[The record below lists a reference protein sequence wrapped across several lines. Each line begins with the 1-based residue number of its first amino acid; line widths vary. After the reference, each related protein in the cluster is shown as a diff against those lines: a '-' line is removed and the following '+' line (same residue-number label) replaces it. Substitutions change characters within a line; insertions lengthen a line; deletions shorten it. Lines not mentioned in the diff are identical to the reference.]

1 MRLSSLSEIV
11 DNLKNQPQASAKVC
25 LTCKKEF
32 NGALSTCPE
41 DGGQL
46 MPVKR
51 DPLVG
56 TVFAER
62 YEILSVLGTGGMSVV
77 YKARHRY
84 MDRLVAVKLLL
95 SHLVLDNSAIQRF
108 QQEAQAASSLGHQ
121 NIIAVYDFGV
131 TPENQAFLVMD
142 YLDGENLADVL
153 ERDGKIPPSRAIDVF
168 RQVCDGLE
176 HAHRKGIIHRD
187 LKPSNLVL
195 MTQEDGSELVKLVDF
210 GIAKFL
216 PQEGKMRQQLTHTG
230 QVFGSPLYMS
240 PEQCVGAKLD
250 ARSDL
255 YSLGCLM
262 YEALTGVHPLKGAT
276 SFETMNRHVKSKP
289 LPFAQVAPDAAIP
302 EELQAIVAKCLE
314 KDPAN
319 RFQSA
324 AEIRQS
330 LPGFA
335 MTMSGVQGAVSSTSI
350 PEISR
355 ATAETLKAQQIKNTG
370 ISKKLIAGAV
380 LGLLSFMFIGYFF
393 FWPGPQNDSA
403 PVWRKTYWTWCMWYA
418 QQNEDKGDNQS
429 AHDLLMK
436 AEEQALLMGDNQI
449 RLLATLKEEAENYAK
464 LGQYKQQEDTNKRIQ
479 NIGREQILHEYEF
492 AMKDLDSL
500 QNASVESVS
509 ATMNRLRAEA
519 NADRLISLAR
529 RLSAFEL
536 HAQEEKLLEKGIKV
550 YGDVA
555 GEDYVKLADLNTLL
569 ADCILSLQ
577 RTPEVR
583 PLLMRALDIRRN
595 AEGDDAT
602 ATIRC
607 LLKLG
612 QFDRDQSNRAEAE
625 SELKNALDITK
636 KEHPNDKPLLIACLN
651 SYADFLKQNGK
662 PDEAAKL
669 FAEAKQYGR
678 EQHAFN

>member
-1 MRLSSLSEIV
+1 LSEIV
-11 DNLKNQPQASAKVC
+11 DNLKNQTQTSAKVC

-32 NGALSTCPE
+32 SGTLSSCPD

-56 TVFAER
+56 TIFAER
-62 YEILSVLGTGGMSVV
+62 YEIISVLGTGGMSVV

-131 TPENQAFLVMD
+131 TPDNQAFLVMD

-153 ERDGKIPPSRAIDVF
+153 ERDSRIPASRAIEVF

-195 MTQEDGSELVKLVDF
+195 MVQEDGSELVKLVDF

-240 PEQCVGAKLD
+240 PEQCIGAKLD

-289 LPFAQVAPDAAIP
+289 LPFSQVAPDIDVP
-302 EELQAIVAKCLE
+302 DDLEAIVFKCLE
-314 KDPAN
+314 KDPAM

-350 PEISR
+350 PAVSR
-355 ATAETLKAQQIKNTG
+355 TTVERIVTVPAEPPRKLKKRI
-370 ISKKLIAGAV
+370 LIGAALGVIGAGLV
-380 LGLLSFMFIGYFF
+380 GYVA
-393 FWPGPQNDSA
+393 FWPGPANDRA
-403 PVWRKTYWTWCMWYA
+403 PVWRKTYWTWCMWSA
-418 QQNEDKGDNQS
+418 QQAEDRGDNQS
-429 AHDLLMK
+429 AHDLLMR
-436 AEEQALLMGDNQI
+436 AEEQAKEMGDNQI
-449 RLLATLKEEAENYAK
+449 RLVGTLKEESDNYAK
-464 LGQYKQQEDTNKRIQ
+464 LGRYQDQENTNKRILEISRQ
-479 NIGREQILHEYEF
+479 QILREYDF

-500 QNASVESVS
+500 SSASVESVS

-519 NADRLISLAR
+519 NAERLIGLAR
-529 RLSAFEL
+529 RLHSFDLFEK
-536 HAQEEKLLEKGIKV
+536 EEKLLEKGIKV
-550 YGDVA
+550 YTLVA
-555 GEDYVKLADLNTLL
+555 GEDYLKLSDLYTLL
-569 ADCILSLQ
+569 ADCIMSLQ

-583 PLLMRALDIRRN
+583 PLLVNALEIRLK
-595 AEGDDAT
+595 AEGDTDVSTVRA
-602 ATIRC
+602 

-612 QFDRDQSNRAEAE
+612 QFDRDQTNFDLAEG
-625 SELKNALDITK
+625 ELKKALEIVR
-636 KEHPNDKPLLIACLN
+636 KEHSNDKPLLIACLN
-651 SYADFLKQNGK
+651 SYADFLRQSGNKE
-662 PDEAAKL
+662 EATKL
-669 FAEAKQYGR
+669 FTEAKEYERQN
-678 EQHAFN
+678 HALN